1 MWKEVDIVYPLKLIH
16 NMPQGTEKKDGK
28 LEDST
33 FVGCYTMLTGKLMH
47 VLKDEGTTVLPR
59 HQQLFTC
66 QHDVMS

>member
-1 MWKEVDIVYPLKLIH
+1 MWKGVDIVYPVKLTH

-28 LEDST
+28 LEDSS
-33 FVGCYTMLTGKLMH
+33 FVGCYTMLAGKLMF
-47 VLKDEGTTVLPR
+47 VLKDEDTTVLPR